1 MNINIIRELV
11 MFIVINKMDE
21 PCLPLLGR
29 VARRASGS
37 QIGGAHSRRQ
47 REHGGACEGDG
58 ATATRA
64 MACASYPVGP
74 AIDQTETTY
83 EHAVENLSRE
93 SPSASASLCYD
104 VMRRPS
110 IEHRRR
116 LHLW

>member
-21 PCLPLLGR
+21 PCLPFLGR

-47 REHGGACEGDG
+47 REHGAD
-58 ATATRA
+58 AATRA
-64 MACASYPVGP
+64 MACASNPVGP
-74 AIDQTETTY
+74 AIDQTETTF
-83 EHAVENLSRE
+83 EHAGENLSRE